1 MDNNELWQCVLA
13 DIELSVSRAN
23 FNTWFKGTNIY
34 SKEGSLVV
42 VSVSSSF
49 AKEWLENKFSKF
61 ILKSL
66 RNINSEVKEVKF
78 IIVSIKDQ
86 DTNNLILKRKRQ
98 ELRNDKIE
106 NQLKFK
112 EIETNKDSNLNPKY
126 TFETYI
132 VGSSNELAYAAAQSV
147 TKNLGMVYNPLFIY
161 GGVGLGKTHLL
172 QAIGNDILSDSPA
185 KKIKYVSAEKFASE
199 LVSSIQCGE
208 MEKFKN
214 KYRKIDLLIID
225 DIQFLSG
232 KEKTQEEF
240 FHTFNTLYEKNK
252 QIIISSDRP
261 PQAIQ
266 TLQDRLRSRFEGG
279 MIADISYP
287 DLETRLAILKSKT
300 TSRGINLSEDI
311 LNFMAETF
319 KNNIRE
325 LEGALNK
332 VIIQVSLSKN
342 QKTDLQA
349 VKKILTNETNIPK
362 KTISIKQIIKIVA
375 DFYDIEEKQLL
386 MRIRR
391 QEIVKPR
398 QIAMF
403 LLRNEYK
410 ASFPTIGSKMGGRD
424 HTTVIHAC
432 EKITREVKNNNI
444 LAEEINLI
452 KQRLYA

>member
-1 MDNNELWQCVLA
+1 MNNNELWQYVLA
-13 DIELSVSRAN
+13 DIELSVSKAN
-23 FNTWFKGTNIY
+23 FNTWFKGTSIY

-66 RNINSEVKEVKF
+66 RNINSEIKEVSF
-78 IIVSIKDQ
+78 IVSSIKDQ
-86 DTNNLILKRKRQ
+86 TVNNLILKRKKQ
-98 ELRNDKIE
+98 ELKHSKIE
-106 NQLKFK
+106 NQLKFNNIESEK
-112 EIETNKDSNLNPKY
+112 ETNLNPKY
-126 TFETYI
+126 TFESYI
-132 VGSSNELAYAAAQSV
+132 VGSSNELAYAAAKSV
-147 TKNLGMVYNPLFIY
+147 TKNLGTVYNPLFIY

-172 QAIGNDILSDSPA
+172 QAIGNNILKEYPK
-185 KKIKYVSAEKFASE
+185 KKIKYVSAEKFATE

-240 FHTFNTLYEKNK
+240 FHTFNTLYEQNK

-300 TSRGINLSEDI
+300 NTRAINLPDEI
-311 LNFMAETF
+311 LNYMAESF

-342 QKTDLQA
+342 QKTTLES
-349 VKKILTNETNIPK
+349 VKNILENRSNLPK
-362 KTISIKQIIKIVA
+362 KTLSIKQIIKIVA
-375 DFYDIEEKQLL
+375 DFYDVEEKQLF

-432 EKITREVKNNNI
+432 EKIKKEVKHNNI
-444 LAEEINLI
+444 LADEINLI